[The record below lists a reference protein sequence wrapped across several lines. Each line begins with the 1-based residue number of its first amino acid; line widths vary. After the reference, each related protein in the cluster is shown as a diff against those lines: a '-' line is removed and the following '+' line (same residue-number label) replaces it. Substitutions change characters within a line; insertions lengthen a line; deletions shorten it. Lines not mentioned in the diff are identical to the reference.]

1 VDPQTAFDR
10 VPNEIIDAGFV
21 DGCTQL
27 GTLRWVLLPLARSAL
42 VAALVVAFL
51 ASWKRLPVCIAFIT
65 KRGLYTAGLGMAE
78 LIGAGTRRSRP
89 GLIFSVLPVGLFM
102 LVQRHIVRGLMAAC
116 AQVASAWGVP
126 GDMWSQDPG
135 WNSTL
140 AHAEL
145 VVGAAG

>member
-51 ASWKRLPVCIAFIT
+51 ASWNDYLFASAFIT

-78 LIGAGTRRSRP
+78 LIGAGYEAITA

-102 LVQRHIVRGLMAAC
+102 LVQRHIVRGLMA
-116 AQVASAWGVP
+116 
-126 GDMWSQDPG
+126 
-135 WNSTL
+135 
-140 AHAEL
+140 
-145 VVGAAG
+145 GALK